1 MKKKPKFKLSYA
13 IATVVMV
20 IEVMAM
26 TVLYRFD
33 ESQLTSIIRNN
44 TINSM
49 DIIVNQSSVIIEN
62 YIDRVEGELTA
73 YSRAGE
79 ISALLK
85 DPTNPDLQA
94 AAQRYT
100 EKFSGDITNLEGI
113 YASEWNTHVLT
124 HTNAAVVGIT
134 TRSGDPLTALQESML
149 AADGVYNTGIIISPA
164 SQQQIISMYRAVLDE
179 NGEPIGL
186 VGGGIFTTGLKEI
199 LDSIPMNG
207 MENSKYYLINNT
219 TGEFIFHEDSE
230 MIGTVVED
238 EQLMAACDEYR
249 ETGAKFYETENGD
262 IFAIRDMSD
271 HGWIFVL
278 SDSAEEIFASV
289 NHTKFILK
297 ILTGIII
304 LLLTGVTF
312 VCISNAMRP
321 LNHIGALLLRISDC
335 DISEDNKLQ
344 KIATR
349 KDDLGLIATASQTLL
364 RSLREIIE
372 LLQQRSDN
380 MGTKAKLLHE
390 HAGNLADSVTNNI
403 ATTEELSASLD
414 NTTTITEQ
422 INDAINNIKAVIE
435 TTVESMQCSNES
447 SNQMRQVAIDMKE
460 EAENSFES
468 SKLQVIAAKDS
479 ALSALRSLDTLTQI
493 NDLASGILDITRQTN
508 LLALNASIEAARAGE
523 AGKGFSVVAN
533 EIKKLAE
540 HSGKTAG
547 NIQALCNNSNESISS
562 VRECM
567 ENIISFV
574 ENDILTKFE
583 NFADRSTKYAESV
596 EGIQNDIKT
605 VNGYIDEL
613 SVSITQIAQNVSNV
627 VIATQENARA
637 IADIVKENESAANIA
652 DETQKQSEENT
663 ELSEQLK
670 GIAGKFTL

>member
-1 MKKKPKFKLSYA
+1 MKKKPKFKLSYK
-13 IATVVMV
+13 IATVIML
-20 IEVMAM
+20 IEFIAM
-26 TVLYRFD
+26 TVLYLFD
-33 ESQLTSIIRNN
+33 ESRLTSIIRNN

-49 DIIVNQSSVIIEN
+49 DIIVNQSSMIIEN
-62 YIDRVEGELTA
+62 YIDSVEVNLTA

-85 DPTNPDLQA
+85 DPTNPNLQA
-94 AAQRYT
+94 AAQKYT
-100 EKFSGDITNLEGI
+100 EKFSSDINNLEGI

-186 VGGGIFTTGLKEI
+186 VGGGIFTTGLKEM

-219 TGEFIFHEDSE
+219 TGEFIFHEDPE
-230 MIGTVVED
+230 MIGKVVED
-238 EQLMAACDEYR
+238 AQLMAACDEYR
-249 ETGAKFYETENGD
+249 ESGAKFYETENGD
-262 IFAIRDMSD
+262 IFAIRDMSN

-297 ILTGIII
+297 ILTGTIV

-312 VCISNAMRP
+312 ICISKAMRP
-321 LNHIGALLLRISDC
+321 LNDISTLLLRISNC
-335 DISEDNKLQ
+335 DISEDDKLP

-364 RSLREIIE
+364 GSLREIIE
-372 LLQQRSDN
+372 LLQQCSN
-380 MGTKAKLLHE
+380 SMGTKAKLLHE

-422 INDAINNIKAVIE
+422 INDAINNIKAAIE

-447 SNQMRQVAIDMKE
+447 SNQMRQVAISMKE

-574 ENDILTKFE
+574 ENDILSKFE

-652 DETQKQSEENT
+652 DETQRQSEENT
-663 ELSEQLK
+663 ELSKHLK
-670 GIAGKFTL
+670 GITGKFTL

>member
-62 YIDRVEGELTA
+62 YIDGVEAELTA

-100 EKFSGDITNLEGI
+100 EKFSSDITNLEGI

-164 SQQQIISMYRAVLDE
+164 SQQQIISMYRAVLDD

-238 EQLMAACDEYR
+238 EQLMTACDEYR
-249 ETGAKFYETENGD
+249 ESGAKFYETENGD

-289 NHTKFILK
+289 NHTKLILK
-297 ILTGIII
+297 ILTGTII

-335 DISEDNKLQ
+335 DISEDNKLH

-364 RSLREIIE
+364 GSLREIIE
-372 LLQQRSDN
+372 LLQQCSN
-380 MGTKAKLLHE
+380 SMGTKAKFLHE

-414 NTTTITEQ
+414 NTMTITEQ

-435 TTVESMQCSNES
+435 TTMKSMQCSNES
-447 SNQMRQVAIDMKE
+447 SNQMRQVAINMKE

-547 NIQALCNNSNESISS
+547 NIQALCKNSNESISS

-652 DETQKQSEENT
+652 DETQRQSEENT

-670 GIAGKFTL
+670 GITGKFTL